1 MNNFLCTGRLIK
13 NPELKYTTEN
23 KPICSIDI
31 AINNGKDDT
40 TFLPITIFGKMA
52 EVTNEYC
59 KKGDLIGITGIIK
72 NHNWEDKDGKKHYD
86 YSFIANRVQFLSS
99 KNALKNEKTVQNKGM
114 SDDVFEQFASE
125 IEVDDEVAF

>member
-1 MNNFLCTGRLIK
+1 MNNFLCTGRLTK

-59 KKGDLIGITGIIK
+59 KKGDLVGITGIIK
-72 NHNWEDKDGKKHYD
+72 NHNWEDKEGKKHYD
-86 YSFIANRVQFLSS
+86 YSFIANRVQFLST
-99 KNALKNEKTVQNKGM
+99 KQKEEKPVQNKGI
-114 SDDVFEQFASE
+114 SDEVFEEFGEQIE
-125 IEVDDEVAF
+125 IDDGVAF

>member
-1 MNNFLCTGRLIK
+1 MNNFLCTGRLTK
-13 NPELKYTTEN
+13 DPELKYTTEN

-59 KKGDLIGITGIIK
+59 KKGAK
-72 NHNWEDKDGKKHYD
+72 
-86 YSFIANRVQFLSS
+86 
-99 KNALKNEKTVQNKGM
+99 
-114 SDDVFEQFASE
+114 
-125 IEVDDEVAF
+125 